1 MHQVQFSWDILN
13 IHSKGSRVWSLLV
26 FKMAFIGQDI
36 WSSLA
41 IVSMC
46 ASSTTQFKIMFGII
60 EQREIKNEY
69 WVA

>member
-1 MHQVQFSWDILN
+1 
-13 IHSKGSRVWSLLV
+13 
-26 FKMAFIGQDI
+26 MAFIGQDI
-36 WSSLA
+36 WSALA